1 MLQEHNPKNAA
12 TISQSVRI
20 ALAEDIGQGD
30 VSAAL
35 CDPHNVTAK
44 VICRETAT
52 LCGQAWF
59 NETFEQLD
67 PSITINWLRV
77 DGDVMHPDNNICEIS
92 GPATSILSGERTA
105 LNFLQTLSGTAT
117 ATKKLLHRLKG
128 TNTKLLDTRKT
139 IPGLRYAQK
148 YAVLCAGGKNHR
160 MGLYDAYLI
169 KENHI
174 TACGSINKAIARATK
189 QNPELKIEV
198 EVETIDQLKEAINNQ
213 ANIAL
218 LDNFSLSEVEQA
230 VEISDKKIKL
240 EVSGNITM
248 DNINQYAML
257 GVDYISVG
265 ALTKHVQAVDFS
277 MLFSN

>member
-1 MLQEHNPKNAA
+1 MLRHSTDNLAIIRE
-12 TISQSVRI
+12 SVRT

-30 VSAAL
+30 VTAAL
-35 CDPHNVTAK
+35 CNNDIINAK
-44 VICRETAT
+44 LICRETAT
-52 LCGQAWF
+52 LCGQTWLEESF
-59 NETFEQLD
+59 QQLN
-67 PSITINWLRV
+67 SNITVEWLRT
-77 DGDVMHPDNNICEIS
+77 DGDTMHPNNEVCIIN
-92 GPATSILSGERTA
+92 GPAPDILTGERTA

-174 TACGSINKAIARATK
+174 TACGSISKAISRAKK

-198 EVETIDQLKEAINNQ
+198 EVETLNQLKDAIDNK

-218 LDNFSLSEVEQA
+218 LDNFSLQEVKEGVEMSEG
-230 VEISDKKIKL
+230 KIKL

-277 MLFSN
+277 LLFDD